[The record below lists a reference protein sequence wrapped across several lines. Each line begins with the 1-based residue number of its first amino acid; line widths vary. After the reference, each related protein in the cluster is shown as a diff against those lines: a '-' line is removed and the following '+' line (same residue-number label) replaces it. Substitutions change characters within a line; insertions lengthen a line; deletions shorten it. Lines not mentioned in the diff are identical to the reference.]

1 MFKRS
6 PEPLVDDELD
16 YLSSD
21 LQFLALKWAVCKH
34 FRYYLFCF
42 PHFYTYADYNP
53 LTYIKNTCK
62 FNATG
67 QRWTNGLAFHYSLQ
81 TWKCLKFPNELFA
94 AAEFSK
100 TQMEDETIARV
111 IQLKR
116 KSNVLATSE
125 KIKASKKVRMFFRD
139 MEKMNLS
146 DGDVLYRHT
155 NDKQQLV
162 LLKKLIP
169 LQSWAKYLEQNR
181 EIQ

>member
-1 MFKRS
+1 
-6 PEPLVDDELD
+6 
-16 YLSSD
+16 
-21 LQFLALKWAVCKH
+21 
-34 FRYYLFCF
+34 
-42 PHFYTYADYNP
+42 
-53 LTYIKNTCK
+53 
-62 FNATG
+62 
-67 QRWTNGLAFHYSLQ
+67 
-81 TWKCLKFPNELFA
+81 
-94 AAEFSK
+94 
-100 TQMEDETIARV
+100 MEDETIARV

-139 MEKMNLS
+139 MEKMTLS
-146 DGDVLYRHT
+146 DDDVLYRHT